1 MDFESNWFETYRG
14 SEHTSAEQSHSP
26 QSQDQFPSHRHLHH
40 QHSLSCQ
47 PLLSTFLWF
56 QKLETLKCER
66 MLKNAKASS
75 TGRKLPCSLPLIT
88 WLLVYKTAGHF
99 TCHTFHVW
107 IEASVLGEYFLK
119 LLPGVLLMC
128 IIYVLYEAYVF
139 LYQPSSFTFISQFSH
154 AKSRPAVTSTDNTVS
169 SHVNS
174 LIVYVLLLNSWKL
187 VTDVGKLWD
196 TRSDLRRLPFDQFP
210 PS

>member
-88 WLLVYKTAGHF
+88 WFLVYKTAGHF
-99 TCHTFHVW
+99 SCHTFHVFPRLTG
-107 IEASVLGEYFLK
+107 SVGAWWVLFKTVTGSIACVYNLCSLWSIRFSVSTFLFHVYFTIQSREVTTSCDIDRQHGELT
-119 LLPGVLLMC
+119 C
-128 IIYVLYEAYVF
+128 
-139 LYQPSSFTFISQFSH
+139 
-154 AKSRPAVTSTDNTVS
+154 
-169 SHVNS
+169 
-174 LIVYVLLLNSWKL
+174 
-187 VTDVGKLWD
+187 
-196 TRSDLRRLPFDQFP
+196 
-210 PS
+210 